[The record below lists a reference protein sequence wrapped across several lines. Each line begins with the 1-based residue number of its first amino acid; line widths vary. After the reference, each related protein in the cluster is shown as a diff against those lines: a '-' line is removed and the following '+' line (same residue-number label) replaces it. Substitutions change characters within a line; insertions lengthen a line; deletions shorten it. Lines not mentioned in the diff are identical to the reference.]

1 MAVPMVSSAEGVLF
15 VGFKRL
21 VTLWGYV
28 HAYACNRHNSDKSFH
43 KTPIEFIWFCLKI
56 VHIDKRN
63 HLNDKI
69 T

>member
-1 MAVPMVSSAEGVLF
+1 MAVPIVSSAEGVLF
-15 VGFKRL
+15 VGFNLL

-28 HAYACNRHNSDKSFH
+28 QAYACNHPNSEKSFH
-43 KTPIEFIWFCLKI
+43 KNPIEFIWFCLKI

-63 HLNDKI
+63 NLNDKI